1 MLGKGKRSDPKILCL
16 KVAENKLVLKN
27 TLTAMLLACFWF
39 FFFILQLHICFD
51 YIYVLIFFFSSHVFI
66 ND

>member
-27 TLTAMLLACFWF
+27 TLTAMLLAF
-39 FFFILQLHICFD
+39 FFFSFCSYTFVLT
-51 YIYVLIFFFSSHVFI
+51 IYMF
-66 ND
+66 

>member
-27 TLTAMLLACFWF
+27 TLTAMLLACF
-39 FFFILQLHICFD
+39 C
-51 YIYVLIFFFSSHVFI
+51 FFFSFCSYTFVLTIYMF
-66 ND
+66 